1 MNRPDLHLHLDA
13 YLSVREA
20 LGFQMRAARTLLR
33 DFVQLC
39 GKRCRSPAPSGRS
52 WLSIGPAP
60 PRRTRGAEW
69 RLPTSE
75 YGAGLPGVSAGHA
88 PRDRSPCPR
97 CRRVRP
103 PSRAVSLDDG
113 ADSGLMRAAHQAGP
127 QGALRPHTLSTVIG
141 LLASTG
147 LRVGEALRLTLA
159 DVHLESAPPF
169 LHIRETKFHKS
180 RLVPLHPSTATQLR
194 SYLSHEGHSGAT
206 TRCLMWCL
214 SPSRDTCS
222 AIKRL
227 GTGLPRCAGGSRIE
241 PSPGGRRPSLQALRH
256 RFAIERIR
264 QWYRDG
270 VDVQAL
276 LPTLSVYLGHLRP
289 QESYWYLTATPE
301 LLTAAAARFQRYAME
316 GESR

>member
-1 MNRPDLHLHLDA
+1 MTRPDLYHHLDA

-20 LGFQMRAARTLLR
+20 LGFQTRATRTLLR
-33 DFVQLC
+33 DFVQYVEHM
-39 GKRCRSPAPSGRS
+39 SVSGPIRAQLAIDWACAS
-52 WLSIGPAP
+52 SAH
-60 PRRTRGAEW
+60 RGASGASQ
-69 RLPTSE
+69 RLSMVRGFLAYLRAT
-75 YGAGLPGVSAGHA
+75 LPETEVPAHDVIASA
-88 PRDRSPCPR
+88 
-97 CRRVRP
+97 RRPQPYLLTTEQIQR
-103 PSRAVSLDDG
+103 
-113 ADSGLMRAAHQAGP
+113 LMRTAHEAGP
-127 QGALRPHTLSTVIG
+127 HGALRPHTLSMVIG

-159 DVHLESAPPF
+159 DVHLESVPPF

-194 SYLSHEGHSGAT
+194 AYLHLRTMLRYDALSDVVFVSEQGHRLSYKALGAWFGALC
-206 TRCLMWCL
+206 R
-214 SPSRDTCS
+214 
-222 AIKRL
+222 RL
-227 GTGLPRCAGGSRIE
+227 RIE

-264 QWYRDG
+264 QWYGTG

-301 LLTAAAARFQRYAME
+301 LLTAAAARFQRYAIE

>member
-1 MNRPDLHLHLDA
+1 MTRPDLWHHLEM

-20 LGFQMRAARTLLR
+20 LGFQTRAARTMLR
-33 DFVQLC
+33 DFVQYVEH
-39 GKRCRSPAPSGRS
+39 AAVSGPLRAQLAVDWACAAS
-52 WLSIGPAP
+52 AH
-60 PRRTRGAEW
+60 RGARGASQ
-69 RLPTSE
+69 RLSLVRGFLAYLRAT
-75 YGAGLPGVSAGHA
+75 LPETEVPAHDVIASA
-88 PRDRSPCPR
+88 
-97 CRRVRP
+97 RRP
-103 PSRAVSLDDG
+103 QPYLLTTEQIQA
-113 ADSGLMRAAHQAGP
+113 LMRAAHEAGP
-127 QGALRPHTLSTVIG
+127 HGALRPYTLATVIG

-180 RLVPLHPSTATQLR
+180 RLVPLHPSTAMQLR
-194 SYLSHEGHSGAT
+194 AYLRRRATLRYDALSDVVFVSEQGHRLSHKALGAWFGALC
-206 TRCLMWCL
+206 RRLRIDP
-214 SPSRDTCS
+214 SPS
-222 AIKRL
+222 
-227 GTGLPRCAGGSRIE
+227 
-241 PSPGGRRPSLQALRH
+241 GRRPSLQALRH

-264 QWYRDG
+264 QWYGAG

-301 LLTAAAARFQRYAME
+301 LLTAAAARFQRYMIE